1 MSRTYR
7 RKNYEDTQ
15 GTSWD
20 RKGRK
25 TAGYYT
31 EEERSHWWEVKGDV
45 LVYRHATPLYR
56 AMTKEEYRRKW
67 MWAHGDCKRW
77 NTPPFWFR
85 KHYQRMINTFN
96 DRQLKMWYDSLG
108 EYDPVFIEKY
118 ECARDWT

>member
-7 RKNYEDTQ
+7 RKNYEETQ

-31 EEERSHWWEVKGDV
+31 EWYYSSYDQDGRWYQHTS
-45 LVYRHATPLYR
+45 VYREP
-56 AMTKEEYRRKW
+56 TKEEYRRKW
-67 MWAHGDCKRW
+67 MWTHGDCKRW

-85 KHYQRMINTFN
+85 KNYQRMVNTFN

-108 EYDPVFIEKY
+108 EYDPVFIPVF
-118 ECARDWT
+118 ECTRDWT